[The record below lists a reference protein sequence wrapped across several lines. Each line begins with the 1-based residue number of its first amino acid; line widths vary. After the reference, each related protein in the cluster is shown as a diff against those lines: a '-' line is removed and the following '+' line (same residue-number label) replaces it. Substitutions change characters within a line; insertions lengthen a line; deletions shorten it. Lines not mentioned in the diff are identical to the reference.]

1 MHFQY
6 EQQVNESNLIRY
18 INPET
23 GALILGLRI
32 QMERKH
38 FQIEELKLRC
48 VSVFH
53 RNIAEFQENLI
64 IRTYNQEI
72 LEAQSSNVESRSHF
86 SHHLA
91 QYGKHLAEKAFILY
105 SHFI

>member
-1 MHFQY
+1 M
-6 EQQVNESNLIRY
+6 NE
-18 INPET
+18 ET

-32 QMERKH
+32 RMERKH

-48 VSVFH
+48 VSIFH

-72 LEAQSSNVESRSHF
+72 LEAQSSNVESKSEL
-86 SHHLA
+86 SHLA
-91 QYGKHLAEKAFILY
+91 QYGMNYSINNRRKSEKYLF
-105 SHFI
+105 SH